1 MPNNTIISVSKVF
14 ADVVPSRPPIYW
26 DYENLKVTWGDP
38 APYLCCESIGKGKY
52 SEVFRGLNKY
62 NGQPC
67 VLKVLKPVKSLKVKR
82 EISILQNLCGGPNIV
97 QLLDLVREPITGT
110 SCLVLEWTDNQDF
123 KTLYPT
129 FDVEDIQHYMY
140 KVLEALNYCHSQGII
155 HRDIK
160 PHNIMIEPQTKK
172 LRLIDWGLAEFYHP
186 EKMYNV
192 RVATRYFKA
201 PELLVDYKYYDYAL
215 DMWSFGCLLAGIVFQ
230 KEPFF
235 HGQNIEDQLV
245 VIARVMGTEGL
256 IRYLKKYNIMLDQK
270 YDNKLAMFA
279 RKDWSAFQH
288 RKNRYRCTPEVIDLI
303 DKLLVY
309 DHQERLSAAEAMAH
323 PFFSNQHT
331 KRSPESKRSPETSP
345 RERADPGTSP
355 GTSTAV

>member
-1 MPNNTIISVSKVF
+1 MSAEEPKISVSKVF
-14 ADVVPSRPPIYW
+14 ANVVPSRPASYW
-26 DYENLKVTWGDP
+26 DYENLKVEWSDP
-38 APYLCCESIGKGKY
+38 SPYMCCESIGKGKY
-52 SEVFRGLNKY
+52 SEVFRGINKY
-62 NGQPC
+62 NQEPC

-97 QLLDLVREPITGT
+97 QLLDLVKDPFTNT
-110 SCLVLEWTDNQDF
+110 SCLVLEWTDNEDF

-129 FDVEDIQHYMY
+129 FTVEDIQHYMY
-140 KVLEALNYCHSQGII
+140 KVLQALHYCHSQGII

-160 PHNIMIEPQTKK
+160 PHNIMIEPKTKK

-235 HGQNIEDQLV
+235 HGQNIDDQLV

-256 IRYLKKYNIMLDQK
+256 IHYLKKYNIMLDQK

-279 RKDWSAFQH
+279 PKQWKTFMH
-288 RKNRYRCTPEVIDLI
+288 RKNRHRCVPEVLDLI

-309 DHQERLSAAEAMAH
+309 DHQERLSAEEAMAH
-323 PFFSNQHT
+323 PFFKLQH
-331 KRSPESKRSPETSP
+331 KRGPEATNSPTQAAPANM
-345 RERADPGTSP
+345 REMNDRHN
-355 GTSTAV
+355 STAV